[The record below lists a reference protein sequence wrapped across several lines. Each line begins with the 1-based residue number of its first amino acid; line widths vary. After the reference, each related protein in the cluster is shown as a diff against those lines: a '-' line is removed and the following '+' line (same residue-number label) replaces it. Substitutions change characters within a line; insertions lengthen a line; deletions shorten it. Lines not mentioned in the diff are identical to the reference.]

1 MYAYI
6 GLSSTPNTPVD
17 LEVLERISCIL
28 AKYTS
33 GKLTIVQY
41 FTFLGFE
48 NLMTCQKH
56 CSNQQTYK

>member
-1 MYAYI
+1 MYANI

-28 AKYTS
+28 AKYTR

-48 NLMTCQKH
+48 NNNDLSKTR
-56 CSNQQTYK
+56 